1 MSRSPSAFVLGVV
14 FVATWSAFAAQQVP
28 TQNALRFE
36 VASVKPSPDK
46 FDVLASMPRQAVG
59 RLFLSLPVRALIAR
73 AYGRDQLLDNWR
85 IVGGPSSVMSRRFD
99 IQAKA
104 ENPEATPAEMN
115 QMLQTLLTERFQLKV
130 HTEVR
135 EVDISVLKLARA
147 DGRLGPNLKRSTLS
161 CLTGEEQLA
170 LAAEAL
176 GKGDL
181 TLSSVLKAGGPC
193 GDQSPL
199 AGREHLKGQPI
210 ASLLPLLSTR
220 DRPFVEDRT
229 GLTGRYDWDLTYDAR
244 PLSVSANAPSPTG
257 PPLLVALEQQL
268 GLKLESGKGRVEFL
282 VVDSVE
288 LPIPD

>member
-1 MSRSPSAFVLGVV
+1 MPRIAVVLGVV
-14 FVATWSAFAAQQVP
+14 FVTTFSAIAAQQAP
-28 TQNALRFE
+28 SQSPLRFE

-59 RLFLSLPVRALIAR
+59 RLFLSRPVRALIAR
-73 AYGRDQLLDNWR
+73 AYGVDDWR
-85 IVGGPSSVMSRRFD
+85 LVGGPSSVLARRFD
-99 IQAKA
+99 ILAKA
-104 ENPEATPAEMN
+104 ENPEATPAEMD
-115 QMLQTLLTERFQLKV
+115 QMLRTLLTERFQLKV
-130 HTEVR
+130 HTEMR
-135 EVDISVLKLARA
+135 EVDISVLKLARS

-161 CLTGEEQLA
+161 CLTGEETSA

-181 TLSSVLKAGGPC
+181 TLSSLLKAGDPC

-199 AGREHLKGQPI
+199 ERREHLKGQPI
-210 ASLLPLLSTR
+210 ASLLPLLTTR

-229 GLTGRYDWDLTYDAR
+229 GLTGRYDWDLTYDPR

-268 GLKLESGKGRVEFL
+268 GLKLESGKGRVEVL

-288 LPIPD
+288 LPTPD

>member
-1 MSRSPSAFVLGVV
+1 MPRIAFVIGVV
-14 FVATWSAFAAQQVP
+14 VVTAFSASSAQQAA
-28 TQNALRFE
+28 TQNTLRFE

-46 FDVLASMPRQAVG
+46 FDVLASLTRQAVG
-59 RLFLSLPVRALIAR
+59 RLFLSSPVRALIAR
-73 AYGRDQLLDNWR
+73 AYGLDELLDNWR

-104 ENPEATPAEMN
+104 ENPEATPGEMN
-115 QMLQTLLTERFQLKV
+115 RMLQTLLTERFQLKV

-135 EVDISVLKLARA
+135 EVEISVLKLARS

-181 TLSSVLKAGGPC
+181 TLSSLLKTGDPC

-199 AGREHLKGQPI
+199 ARRDHLKGQPI

-229 GLTGRYDWDLTYDAR
+229 GLTDRYDWDLTYDAR

-288 LPIPD
+288 LPTPD